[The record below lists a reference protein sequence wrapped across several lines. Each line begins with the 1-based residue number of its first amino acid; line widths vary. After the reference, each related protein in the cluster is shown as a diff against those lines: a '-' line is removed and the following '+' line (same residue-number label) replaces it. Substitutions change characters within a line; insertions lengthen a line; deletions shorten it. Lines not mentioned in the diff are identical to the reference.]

1 MDLSTDKRLEAIN
14 LVKLH
19 TSLPYTLSLHNCKSI
34 ENLTVYLKRAHSW
47 VFDILELDEIN
58 QIFIDT
64 KRTLLD

>member
-1 MDLSTDKRLEAIN
+1 MDLTTDKRLEAIK

-19 TSLPYTLSLHNCKSI
+19 TSLPYSLSLHNCKSI

-64 KRTLLD
+64 TRNLID